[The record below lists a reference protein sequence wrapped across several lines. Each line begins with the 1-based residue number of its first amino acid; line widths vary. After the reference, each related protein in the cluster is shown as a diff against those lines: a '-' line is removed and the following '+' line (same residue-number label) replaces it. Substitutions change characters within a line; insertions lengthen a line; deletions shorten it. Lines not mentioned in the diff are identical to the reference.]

1 VTPGSEPRKLV
12 LAVIDALDPKGFE
25 RAVREGT
32 APALGALM
40 ERGDYVPD
48 CVSSFPSITPVA
60 ASSIATGLG
69 PAEHLIPSMNWYHR
83 GEERYVEY
91 GSSFGASR
99 TFGIFRSLQDT
110 VYNMNLAHLTQER
123 KTVFEHLDDAGVR
136 TAGTTYLMYRGRHR
150 HEPSTDS
157 PYSRLAEAAQFRHA
171 VWGPREFFYADIFDS
186 RGTGCFST
194 LGLPGQRDAHAGCVA
209 EYLVE
214 NDLFDFLLLS
224 LPDNDTYSHRLGP
237 ESQPM
242 SIAEA
247 DRALGRMMDAAGGA
261 DAFLEEHSVIVMA
274 DHSQNAIDSSVN
286 LAQALEDWRL
296 LLPADL
302 APEEAEI
309 AVCPGARSAQV
320 YVLDEERRE
329 ALSPRLA
336 EDLCEVEGVDVVA
349 RRGDDEGVVRT
360 GRGELRFALGG
371 DLVDTR
377 GETWSVDGELD
388 TLGLV
393 VEDGVLRSSDYP
405 DALARLWSSLDC
417 PRSGDVLLS
426 GAPGVEFMD
435 WGGHDHVGGGSHG
448 SLHRCDS
455 LGVLLMCGID
465 PGHARAREQW
475 AIRDVT
481 PMVLEHFGVPG

>member
-1 VTPGSEPRKLV
+1 MTRGSSPRKLV
-12 LAVIDALDPKGFE
+12 LAVIDALDPRGFE
-25 RAVREGT
+25 RATREGS
-32 APALGALM
+32 APALAALM
-40 ERGDYVPD
+40 ERGDYVSD

-69 PAEHLIPSMNWYHR
+69 PAEHLIPSLNWYHR

-91 GSSFGASR
+91 GSSFPATR

-123 KTVFEHLDDAGVR
+123 KTVFEHLDDAGLR
-136 TAGTTYLMYRGRHR
+136 TAGTTYLIYRGRHR
-150 HEPSTDS
+150 HEPSTGS
-157 PYSRLAEAAQFRHA
+157 RYSRLAEAAQFRHA
-171 VWGPREFFYADIFDS
+171 VWGPRELFYADIFDS
-186 RGTGCFST
+186 RRTGCFST
-194 LGLPGQRDAHAGCVA
+194 LGMPGQRDAHAGCVG

-237 ESQPM
+237 EAQPT

-261 DAFLEEHSVIVMA
+261 DTFLEEHSVIVMA

-286 LAQALEDWRL
+286 LALALDGWRL

-302 APEEAEI
+302 APEEADI

-320 YVLDEERRE
+320 YVVEEERRE
-329 ALSPRLA
+329 GLAPRLA
-336 EDLCEVEGVDVVA
+336 EDLCEVEGVDLVA
-349 RRGDDEGVVRT
+349 RRGHEEGIVQTR
-360 GRGELRFALGG
+360 RGELRFARGG
-371 DLVDTR
+371 ELVDPR
-377 GETWSVDGELD
+377 GESWSVDGDLQA
-388 TLGLV
+388 LGLE
-393 VEDGVLRSSDYP
+393 VEDGIVRSQDYP
-405 DALARLWSSLDC
+405 DALARLWSALDC

-426 GAPGVEFMD
+426 AKPGVEFMD

-455 LGVLLMCGID
+455 LGVLLMCGV
-465 PGHARAREQW
+465 GSRSREQW
-475 AIRDVT
+475 AIRDVAPT
-481 PMVLEHFGVPG
+481 VLEHFGVTG

>member
-1 VTPGSEPRKLV
+1 MSGRRGARKVV
-12 LAVIDALDPKGFE
+12 LAVIDALDPGGFE
-25 RAVREGT
+25 RAIRDGR
-32 APALGALM
+32 APALAALM
-40 ERGDYVPD
+40 DHGEYVSD

-69 PAEHLIPSMNWYHR
+69 PAEHLIPSTNWYHR

-91 GSSFGASR
+91 GSSLPATR

-136 TAGTTYLMYRGRHR
+136 TAGTTYLIYRGRHR

-157 PYSRLAEAAQFRHA
+157 RYSRLAEAAQFRHA
-171 VWGPREFFYADIFDS
+171 VWGPRELFYADIFDS

-194 LGLPGQRDAHAGCVA
+194 LGLPGQRDAHAGCVG
-209 EYLVE
+209 EFLVQ

-224 LPDNDTYSHRLGP
+224 LPDNDTFSHRLGP
-237 ESQPM
+237 EAQPT

-247 DRALGRMMDAAGGA
+247 DRALARLMEAGGGVE
-261 DAFLEEHSVIVMA
+261 AFVEEHAVIVMA
-274 DHSQNAIDSSVN
+274 DHSQNAIDASVN

-296 LLPADL
+296 LLPADQ
-302 APEEAEI
+302 APEDAEI

-320 YVLDEERRE
+320 YVVEEERRE
-329 ALSPRLA
+329 QLTPRLA
-336 EDLCEVEGVDVVA
+336 EDLRAVEGVDLVA
-349 RRGDDEGVVRT
+349 RRGHDEAIIWSR
-360 GRGELRFALGG
+360 RGELRFSPGG
-371 DLVDTR
+371 DLLDLR
-377 GETWSVDGELD
+377 GESWSVEGGLD
-388 TLGLV
+388 ALGLEV
-393 VEDGVLRSSDYP
+393 QDGVLCGDEYP
-405 DALARLWSSLDC
+405 DALARLWSALDC

-426 GAPGVEFMD
+426 AAPGVEFVD

-455 LGVLLMCGID
+455 LGVLLMCGIGD
-465 PGHARAREQW
+465 GPAARAQW
-475 AIRDVT
+475 AIRDVVPT
-481 PMVLEHFGVPG
+481 VLDHFGVVEE

>member
-1 VTPGSEPRKLV
+1 MTRGSAPPKLV
-12 LAVIDALDPKGFE
+12 LAVIDALDPRGFE
-25 RAVREGT
+25 RATREGS
-32 APALGALM
+32 APALAALM
-40 ERGDYVPD
+40 ERGDYVSD

-69 PAEHLIPSMNWYHR
+69 PSEHLIPSLNWYHR

-91 GSSFGASR
+91 GSSLPATR
-99 TFGIFRSLQDT
+99 TFGIVRSLQDT

-123 KTVFEHLDDAGVR
+123 KTVFEHLDDAGLR
-136 TAGTTYLMYRGRHR
+136 TAGTTYLIYRGRHR

-157 PYSRLAEAAQFRHA
+157 RYSRLAEAAQFRHA
-171 VWGPREFFYADIFDS
+171 VWGPRELFYADIFDS
-186 RGTGCFST
+186 RRTGCFST
-194 LGLPGQRDAHAGCVA
+194 LGMPGQRDAHAGCVG

-214 NDLFDFLLLS
+214 NDLLDFLLLS
-224 LPDNDTYSHRLGP
+224 LPDNATYSHRLGP
-237 ESQPM
+237 EAQPT

-286 LAQALEDWRL
+286 LAQALDGWRL

-302 APEEAEI
+302 APEEADI

-320 YVLDEERRE
+320 YVLEEERRE
-329 ALSPRLA
+329 GLAPRLA
-336 EDLCEVEGVDVVA
+336 EDLCEVEGVDLVA
-349 RRGDDEGVVRT
+349 RRGHDEGIVQT
-360 GRGELRFALGG
+360 ERGELRFARGG
-371 DLVDTR
+371 DLVDPR
-377 GETWSVDGELD
+377 GESWSVDGELR
-388 TLGLV
+388 TLGLEV
-393 VEDGVLRSSDYP
+393 KEGILRSQDYP
-405 DALARLWSSLDC
+405 DALARLWSALDC

-426 GAPGVEFMD
+426 AKPGVEFMD
-435 WGGHDHVGGGSHG
+435 WGSHDHVGGGSHG

-455 LGVLLMCGID
+455 LGVLLMCGV
-465 PGHARAREQW
+465 GSRAREQW

-481 PMVLEHFGVPG
+481 PMVLEHFGVTS